1 MNFIKL
7 SLVFKS
13 LMSRSLI
20 SKPRAVRS
28 VQASALILVLAATS
42 GSIALAQS
50 QPLTWQ
56 NALAKLFGRQ
66 QQKGGTRGPSF
77 CSVTPIYYGAISRP
91 EGRVFNS
98 LSQRLLTEK
107 PLIVWYGNVG
117 SVEIR
122 KRKTT
127 DEAPI
132 VLPLPKL
139 SKPEE
144 KGKLISENV
153 LNQVQYSGE
162 ALLPDQDYELRF
174 TYPTDSKTVLER
186 YTFRTLSQA
195 DRNRMTLK
203 LKDLAAKAT
212 KTNSDPILPQV
223 EFLLQQNLLND
234 AQMLILQQT
243 NPSPELQAAIAATQ
257 NPCEVKFKI
266 KTPPSLAP
274 TPMPTTT
281 P

>member
-13 LMSRSLI
+13 LLSQ
-20 SKPRAVRS
+20 PRAIRS

-56 NALAKLFGRQ
+56 TVLARLFGRQ
-66 QQKGGTRGPSF
+66 QKQGGTRGPAF
-77 CSVTPIYYGAISRP
+77 CSVTPSYYRAISKP

-98 LSQRLLTEK
+98 VSQRFFTET
-107 PLIVWYGNVG
+107 PLIAWYGTV
-117 SVEIR
+117 SSITIR
-122 KRKTT
+122 NLTT
-127 DEAPI
+127 RSEPQLI
-132 VLPLPKL
+132 PLPPSLQIRAK
-139 SKPEE
+139 STEPAEFSSIIQKP
-144 KGKLISENV
+144 I
-153 LNQVQYSGE
+153 LNQVLYGGD
-162 ALLPDQDYELRF
+162 LLSPDQDYELSFMR
-174 TYPTDSKTVLER
+174 PDRPKEKLEFYR
-186 YTFRTLSQA
+186 FRTLSQD
-195 DRNRMTLK
+195 DRHRITFK

-212 KTNSDPILPQV
+212 KINSDPILPQV
-223 EFLLQQNLLND
+223 EFLLEQNLVND

-243 NPSPELQAAIAATQ
+243 NPSPELTSAIDATQ

-266 KTPPSLAP
+266 KAPP
-274 TPMPTTT
+274 TPMPTIT